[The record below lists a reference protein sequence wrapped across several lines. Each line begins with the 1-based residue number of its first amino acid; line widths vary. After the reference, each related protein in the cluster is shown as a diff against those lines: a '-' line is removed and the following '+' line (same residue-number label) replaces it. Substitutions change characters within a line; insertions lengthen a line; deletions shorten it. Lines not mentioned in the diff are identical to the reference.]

1 MSKKP
6 PSFNSWDRVWANFLK
21 TKFKTDIFTS
31 FLKSNYETLSSI
43 LILQRLP
50 ISKLVVMFRCTVA
63 SFRYSNTLDGSCH
76 LLFSIFF
83 CRTTNLLHNCSIF
96 IIHLAM
102 LRLTLATYEG
112 AASLDTRLSL
122 SYLSVF
128 PEVTWNFPTKLNL
141 SARPSTPKTTL
152 SPIEPLYSP

>member
-83 CRTTNLLHNCSIF
+83 CRTTNLLHNCSYF
-96 IIHLAM
+96 YHSSGYAEVNFGHLWRGSLTWHKIITQLPKCLSRGHL
-102 LRLTLATYEG
+102 E
-112 AASLDTRLSL
+112 
-122 SYLSVF
+122 F
-128 PEVTWNFPTKLNL
+128 PNKAESFSPT
-141 SARPSTPKTTL
+141 
-152 SPIEPLYSP
+152 